1 MQRPR
6 SGRVCVYLVTN
17 VLLALSIWLSRA
29 SAFRLSRWSASA
41 LCPAQSPSCVGTAH
55 RLSTPLIA
63 AGCELGSFPSGCTNE
78 FFWRRHGSQTAL
90 GISSR
95 RHLQVIRRKKYRTKG
110 TSTVRRHYG
119 IKGRGGGKLRLGK
132 HTGVPLQAMECPARR
147 CMLLGKMDNTKARNR
162 SHSRVATHK
171 VQRLNL
177 HWKRL
182 WWPEAGYYV
191 RLRLSVK
198 GIRTI
203 KKYGLQRA
211 ADKFGLNL
219 KKKKYYAG
227 YSHRRM
233 VSRLSLAGGTAGH
246 INADEIAGPLSG
258 QRETSTIARVDA
270 AKM

>member
-1 MQRPR
+1 MQRRRAHPL
-6 SGRVCVYLVTN
+6 RVF
-17 VLLALSIWLSRA
+17 LLTHALLGLISWLTQTTAYRLSAGPATALSLAAWCGPHGDTAQNSFGRA
-29 SAFRLSRWSASA
+29 HGVGCQLGVRVGHLTDYWQHGSLTA
-41 LCPAQSPSCVGTAH
+41 L
-55 RLSTPLIA
+55 
-63 AGCELGSFPSGCTNE
+63 ELG
-78 FFWRRHGSQTAL
+78 
-90 GISSR
+90 SR
-95 RHLQVIRRKKYRTKG
+95 RHLQVIRRKKKYRTAG
-110 TSTVRRHYG
+110 TSTVRRHFG

-132 HTGVPLQAMECPARR
+132 NTGVPLKAMERPARR
-147 CMLLGKMDNTKARNR
+147 CMLLGKMDNTKAQNR
-162 SHSRVATHK
+162 SHSRIATHR

-227 YSHRRM
+227 YSHRYVQYLQKQPR
-233 VSRLSLAGGTAGH
+233 GT
-246 INADEIAGPLSG
+246 NAYECG
-258 QRETSTIARVDA
+258 
-270 AKM
+270 

>member
-1 MQRPR
+1 MT
-6 SGRVCVYLVTN
+6 CL
-17 VLLALSIWLSRA
+17 
-29 SAFRLSRWSASA
+29 
-41 LCPAQSPSCVGTAH
+41 
-55 RLSTPLIA
+55 
-63 AGCELGSFPSGCTNE
+63 
-78 FFWRRHGSQTAL
+78 RRK
-90 GISSR
+90 
-95 RHLQVIRRKKYRTKG
+95 KKYRTAG
-110 TSTVRRHYG
+110 TSTIRRHYG
-119 IKGRGGGKLRLGK
+119 LKGRGGGKLRLNK
-132 HTGVPLQAMECPARR
+132 NTGVPLKAIECPARR

-162 SHSRVATHK
+162 SHSRVATHR

-227 YSHRRM
+227 YSHRHM
-233 VSRLSLAGGTAGH
+233 IKRLDSLA
-246 INADEIAGPLSG
+246 LSS
-258 QRETSTIARVDA
+258 REAA
-270 AKM
+270 AKPPVQACQLRTNGESTS